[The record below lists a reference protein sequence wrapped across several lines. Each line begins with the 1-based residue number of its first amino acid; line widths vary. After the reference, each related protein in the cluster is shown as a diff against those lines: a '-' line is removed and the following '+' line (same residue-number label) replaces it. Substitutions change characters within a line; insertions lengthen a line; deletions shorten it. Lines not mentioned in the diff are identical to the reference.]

1 MTYCCLIKR
10 QDKKYD
16 LKIINHYK
24 KRTVS
29 SRNNKK
35 KETKPNYNKRIH
47 SKLKISHTDAI
58 KKISDVPE

>member
-1 MTYCCLIKR
+1 MTYGCLIKR

-24 KRTVS
+24 KRTMS
-29 SRNNKK
+29 SRNKK
-35 KETKPNYNKRIH
+35 KDIKTNNNKCKH